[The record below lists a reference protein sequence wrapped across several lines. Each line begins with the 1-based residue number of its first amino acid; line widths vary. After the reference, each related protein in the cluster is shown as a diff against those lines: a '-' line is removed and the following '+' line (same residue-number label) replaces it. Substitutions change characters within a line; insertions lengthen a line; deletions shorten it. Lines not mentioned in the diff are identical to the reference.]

1 MLFAPGTPLPF
12 VETHV
17 MEHGLLMLGGG
28 GIYRLGDH
36 WYPVTQGDA
45 IWMGPYCPQW
55 FAALGKEPAKYLLYK
70 DVNRDP
76 FTSWEEG

>member
-1 MLFAPGTPLPF
+1 
-12 VETHV
+12 
-17 MEHGLLMLGGG
+17 
-28 GIYRLGDH
+28 
-36 WYPVTQGDA
+36 VTQGDA